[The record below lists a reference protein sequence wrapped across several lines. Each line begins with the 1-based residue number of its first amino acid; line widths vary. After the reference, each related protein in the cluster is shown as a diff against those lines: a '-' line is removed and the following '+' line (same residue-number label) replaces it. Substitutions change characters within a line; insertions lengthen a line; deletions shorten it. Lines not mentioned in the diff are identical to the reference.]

1 MVNEFVNGVK
11 SMVNEFVIL
20 VIDDFLHIVH
30 IWL

>member
-20 VIDDFLHIVH
+20 VIDDFLHNVH